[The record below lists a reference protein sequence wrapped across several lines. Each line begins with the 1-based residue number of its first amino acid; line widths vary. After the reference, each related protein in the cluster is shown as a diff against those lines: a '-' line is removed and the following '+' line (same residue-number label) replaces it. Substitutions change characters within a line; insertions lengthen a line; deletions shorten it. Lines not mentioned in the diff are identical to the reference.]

1 MRARQS
7 NPVLGAAAG
16 ALGGLAGAW
25 AMVCFNR
32 LVGGGGFRAGDSHPE
47 RRVHASPNDTDGT
60 ISDEPGSM
68 QAADALARPALG
80 RPLSERE
87 RLAGGTL
94 VHHLFGA
101 VAGAMYGA
109 AAETQPSATAG
120 AGIPFGTS
128 VWLAADEI
136 GLPLAGF
143 AAGPFR
149 YPASR
154 HAAALASH
162 IVYGLTVEG
171 VRRLLRGTPA
181 VRTAA

>member
-16 ALGGLAGAW
+16 AVGGLAGAW
-25 AMVCFNR
+25 AMLCFNR
-32 LVGGGGFRAGDSHPE
+32 LLGGGARRPGDTHPE
-47 RRVHASPNDTDGT
+47 RRMNARPNDTDAT

-68 QAADALARPALG
+68 QAAEAVARPALG
-80 RPLSERE
+80 RPLDADEK
-87 RLAGGTL
+87 LAGGTL

-101 VAGAMYGA
+101 MVGAMYGA
-109 AAETQPSATAG
+109 AAETQPSTTAG
-120 AGIPFGTS
+120 AGIPFGTA

-143 AAGPFR
+143 SSNPLD
-149 YPASR
+149 YPPSR

-162 IVYGLTVEG
+162 VVFGVTVEC

-181 VRTAA
+181 VRAA